1 VATNKIGYLRISVFY
16 RARGTLLQCFA
27 AKFYCTLTWV
37 FRKTNSCLSSATIHS
52 SLIVRNYKLIKRMKI
67 LLRGFKQHQIIR
79 KVQTNDLA
87 ISNSDTIV
95 DPALAVCPIDIL
107 LLYKEEWR

>member
-1 VATNKIGYLRISVFY
+1 
-16 RARGTLLQCFA
+16 
-27 AKFYCTLTWV
+27 
-37 FRKTNSCLSSATIHS
+37 
-52 SLIVRNYKLIKRMKI
+52 MKI